1 MASLQQR
8 LTNNVRGRFYV
19 DSSCIDCHLCVSLFP
34 GLFMGMEGRGSC
46 IVHRQP
52 TTDLELA
59 AALQAAEYCPVGAI
73 GGDGSAE

>member
-19 DSSCIDCHLCVSLFP
+19 DSSCIDCQLCVSLFP
-34 GLFMGMEGRGSC
+34 GLFVAMEGRGYC

-52 TTDLELA
+52 ATGLELTA
-59 AALQAAEYCPVGAI
+59 AVQAVEYCPVGAI
-73 GGDGSAE
+73 GDDGYVE